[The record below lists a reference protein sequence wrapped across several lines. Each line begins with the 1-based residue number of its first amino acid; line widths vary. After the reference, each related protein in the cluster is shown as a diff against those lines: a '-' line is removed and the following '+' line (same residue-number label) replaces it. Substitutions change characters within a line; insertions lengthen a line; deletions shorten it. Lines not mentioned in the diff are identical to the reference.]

1 MNWLDWLLLVLV
13 ATYALS
19 GYWQGFITGAFATIG
34 LLAGGVAG
42 IVVAPL
48 LLGNADP
55 GLAVSLGAL
64 FIVIVCA
71 SIGQAS
77 FQFFGA
83 MARDRITWQPARAV
97 DAVGGAA
104 LSVVAVLLVAWALGV
119 AVAGTRIG
127 GVTEA
132 VRGSAVLSR
141 VDSVLP
147 GQADRL
153 LGAFNSVV
161 GSSFFP
167 QYLEPFAPER
177 IVEVDPGD
185 PTTLNEVGVVQAQS
199 RVLKIRGDNSCG
211 RGVEGTGFLY
221 GDDRLMT
228 NAHVVAGVDEPRVE
242 LNGDWVDATVVLYDP
257 QTDVAVL
264 ALDDDGLQP
273 LAFAE
278 GAEGESVAILGYP
291 QDGPF
296 DQQPAADP
304 RRAAAA
310 LARHLRQRRGRARR
324 LLAARPRAPRQL
336 GRSDRERRRRGRRGH
351 LRGVGD
357 RRRHGLRAH
366 HGPGG
371 RRRRR
376 GHRQRR
382 RGQHRRLRQL
392 IPRRGGSY
400 GAACAP
406 RWVVRRGVRVEVGR
420 TARRARRGGTKCA
433 SPCRSRRAFHPSRR
447 RCRDS
452 SSHLDAGAATVR
464 PISTPPPPDN
474 VMRPGGRDLRGA

>member
-296 DQQPAADP
+296 DQQPARIRDAQQLRSPDIYGNDAVVRDVYSLRGLVRPGNSGGPIVNAGGEVVGVIFAASVTDADTGYALTTGQVAD
-304 RRAAAA
+304 AAAEGIA
-310 LARHLRQRRGRARR
+310 
-324 LLAARPRAPRQL
+324 
-336 GRSDRERRRRGRRGH
+336 S
-351 LRGVGD
+351 
-357 RRRHGLRAH
+357 
-366 HGPGG
+366 
-371 RRRRR
+371 
-376 GHRQRR
+376 
-382 RGQHRRLRQL
+382 
-392 IPRRGGSY
+392 
-400 GAACAP
+400 GAEVSTGACA
-406 RWVVRRGVRVEVGR
+406 
-420 TARRARRGGTKCA
+420 
-433 SPCRSRRAFHPSRR
+433 S
-447 RCRDS
+447 
-452 SSHLDAGAATVR
+452 
-464 PISTPPPPDN
+464 
-474 VMRPGGRDLRGA
+474 

>member
-42 IVVAPL
+42 IVIAPL

-119 AVAGTRIG
+119 AVSGTRIG

-242 LNGDWVDATVVLYDP
+242 LNGEWVDATVVLYDP

-264 ALDDDGLQP
+264 ALDDDGLEP

-278 GAEGESVAILGYP
+278 GAEGQSVAILGYP

-296 DQQPAADP
+296 DQQPARIRDAQQLRSPDIYGNDAVVRDVYSLRGLVRPGNSGGPIVNAAGEVVGVIFAASVTDADTGYALTTGQVAD
-304 RRAAAA
+304 AAAEGIA
-310 LARHLRQRRGRARR
+310 
-324 LLAARPRAPRQL
+324 
-336 GRSDRERRRRGRRGH
+336 S
-351 LRGVGD
+351 
-357 RRRHGLRAH
+357 
-366 HGPGG
+366 
-371 RRRRR
+371 
-376 GHRQRR
+376 
-382 RGQHRRLRQL
+382 
-392 IPRRGGSY
+392 
-400 GAACAP
+400 GAEVSTGACA
-406 RWVVRRGVRVEVGR
+406 
-420 TARRARRGGTKCA
+420 
-433 SPCRSRRAFHPSRR
+433 S
-447 RCRDS
+447 
-452 SSHLDAGAATVR
+452 
-464 PISTPPPPDN
+464 
-474 VMRPGGRDLRGA
+474 

>member
-42 IVVAPL
+42 IVIAPL

-119 AVAGTRIG
+119 AVSGTRIG

-141 VDSVLP
+141 VDGVLP

-264 ALDDDGLQP
+264 ALDDDGLEP

-296 DQQPAADP
+296 DQQPARIRDAQQLRSPDIYGNDAVVRDVYSLRGLVRPGNSGGPIVNAGGEVVGVIFAASVTDADTGYALTTGQVAD
-304 RRAAAA
+304 AAAEGIA
-310 LARHLRQRRGRARR
+310 
-324 LLAARPRAPRQL
+324 
-336 GRSDRERRRRGRRGH
+336 S
-351 LRGVGD
+351 
-357 RRRHGLRAH
+357 
-366 HGPGG
+366 
-371 RRRRR
+371 
-376 GHRQRR
+376 
-382 RGQHRRLRQL
+382 
-392 IPRRGGSY
+392 
-400 GAACAP
+400 GAEVSTGACA
-406 RWVVRRGVRVEVGR
+406 
-420 TARRARRGGTKCA
+420 
-433 SPCRSRRAFHPSRR
+433 S
-447 RCRDS
+447 
-452 SSHLDAGAATVR
+452 
-464 PISTPPPPDN
+464 
-474 VMRPGGRDLRGA
+474 